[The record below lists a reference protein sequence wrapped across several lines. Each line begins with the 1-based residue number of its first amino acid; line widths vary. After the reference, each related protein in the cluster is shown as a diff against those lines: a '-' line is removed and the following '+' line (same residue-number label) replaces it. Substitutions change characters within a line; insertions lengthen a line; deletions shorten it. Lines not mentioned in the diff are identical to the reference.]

1 MTTID
6 KVIQWALDKDLIHES
21 NSFQQ
26 FAKVVE
32 ETGEIASALCKKLP
46 KTFLADAIGDT
57 VVTLIILA
65 AQNGLDL
72 MECLD
77 KAYDEI
83 KNRKGKTKDGVFI
96 KSEQ

>member
-6 KVIQWALDKDLIHES
+6 RVIQWALDKDLIHES
-21 NSFQQ
+21 NSFNQ

-46 KTFLADAIGDT
+46 KSDLEDAIGDT

-77 KAYDEI
+77 KAYNVI
-83 KNRKGKTKDGVFI
+83 KNRKGTTKDGVFI